1 MQIIKRL
8 FFYILVLA
16 GVLLILLTMASL
28 LYDVPL
34 WYIKVL
40 DFPRMQALVALVL
53 CLLLLLAIRVHRAVS
68 FWLLVSGLVASAFLQ
83 GYIIYPYTSLA
94 EKAVEDAASSPE
106 NQQRFSLLL
115 ANVWMEND
123 DEAALL
129 AIIRDSGPDLVLAME
144 TNRWWTQKLAALS
157 AAYPHKIV
165 YPLDN
170 TYGMALYSRFPLQD
184 TEIKFLHYEH
194 VPSFHTTVRLPDG
207 TLFDLHALHPVPP
220 VPSKLPGSVNE
231 KEVALLKVGEMVA
244 AGERPVVVAGDL
256 NDVAWSK
263 TSRLFGLKSGLG
275 DVRVGRGLYNS
286 FNAQSPFFR
295 WPLDHV
301 YVSEAFRVVAL
312 ERLPGFGS
320 DHFPILV
327 SLALQED

>member
-8 FFYILVLA
+8 FFFSLVLA
-16 GVLLILLTMASL
+16 GALLILLTVASL

-40 DFPRMQALVALVL
+40 DFPRTQVFIALAL
-53 CLLLLLAIRVHRAVS
+53 CLLLLLATTEHRAVS
-68 FWLLVSGLVASAFLQ
+68 FWLLVSGLLASAILQ
-83 GYIIYPYTSLA
+83 AYIIYPYTFLA
-94 EKAVEDAASSPE
+94 KKAVEDAALSPG

-123 DEAALL
+123 KASALL
-129 AIIRDSGPDLVLAME
+129 AIIRESDPDMILAME
-144 TNRWWTQKLAALS
+144 TNKWWTNKLAVLS
-157 AAYPHKIV
+157 ATYPYKVI

-170 TYGMALYSRFPLQD
+170 TYGMALYSRFPLLGTD
-184 TEIKFLHYEH
+184 IKFLHYEH
-194 VPSFHTTVRLPDG
+194 VPSFHTSVRLPDG
-207 TLFDLHALHPVPP
+207 TLFDLHAMHPVPP
-220 VPSKLPGSVNE
+220 VPSKLPGSTHE

-244 AGERPVVVAGDL
+244 ERERPVVVAGDL

-263 TSRLFGLKSGLG
+263 TLRLFGLKSGLG
-275 DVRVGRGLYNS
+275 DVRVGRGFYNS
-286 FNAQSPFFR
+286 FNAHSPVFR
-295 WPLDHV
+295 WPLDHI

-320 DHFPILV
+320 DHFPIYV
-327 SLALQED
+327 RLALQRK